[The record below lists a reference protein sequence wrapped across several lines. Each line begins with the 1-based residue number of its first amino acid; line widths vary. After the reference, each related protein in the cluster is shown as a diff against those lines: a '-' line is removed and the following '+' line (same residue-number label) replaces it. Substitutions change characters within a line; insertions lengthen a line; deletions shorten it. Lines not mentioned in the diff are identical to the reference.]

1 MEISFYFRKFAP
13 LKTTEMRLKFFYVF
27 ALFIIA
33 VQAALAQKVTVTG
46 TVKDAQG
53 EPILGTY
60 ILIKGTSRGATT
72 NDKGAYTIEA
82 NVGDVLYYSF
92 LGMKPV
98 EKPVTK
104 KNMVIN
110 VVLQDDVQEIDTG
123 LVFTGYG
130 APKVG
135 SKTVAS
141 VATVQGQE
149 IARTPDAN
157 AMDALAGRVAGM
169 VVTTGSGRP
178 GDASSVLIHGF
189 NNFQSALKGS
199 VSNQTPLYIVDG
211 MQVSSGIMTD
221 LNPNDIESVT
231 VLKDAASTSI
241 YGSRAANG
249 VILITTKR
257 GKYNE
262 QTHISVSHQVGFNA
276 ITSAS
281 RRFFDDMMTPREY
294 LDFWAQRDPAAI
306 RSAAGVSGNTPAQ
319 TQAAIEKILAENPY
333 NTRWDKIFF
342 RDFVPTTRTDVSVS
356 GGTAST
362 TYYLSAGYLKQEGST
377 APSVDYHRY
386 NLNTN
391 VDTRINSWLKAGLSL
406 SVGYSEREGG
416 RSTTSGARVLAL
428 PLYSP
433 TNPDG
438 TRKNFIRGLTG
449 RATGFYHPEYEAEKN
464 PSASYGTDVMPI
476 GYLTIEPIKKLVFK
490 TQAGVQYSD
499 GESQQKHLRSF
510 TDYQFGYEN
519 TASTQ
524 VSYDKSYRKTFTNT
538 LEYKFMLG
546 NAHSFTALLGQES
559 IENIYK
565 ALESRTTGQPSDGL
579 SMLSHGTKEVA
590 TGDSKTVSTFNSY
603 FARLEYDYLNRYFL
617 DLSGRRDG
625 SSNFGENNRYANF
638 WAVGAMWKLKKEAFL
653 ENVKWL
659 TDLNLRFSTGI
670 SGNAGGL
677 NYSNINVVSPS
688 QLYNSEIGYTLS
700 RIGNPDIRWEE
711 QKKTSVGLNAVILHN
726 TSLNVE
732 YYHRRTYDVL
742 AYRDNNSTSGRTQLY
757 GNSGGMQNQGIDVSI
772 SSRVYYD
779 EGNNLSVR
787 PYFNMNYNQQ
797 KITEIFEGRESL
809 VSLNSNLGFKVGRA
823 LEYTAVLRK
832 GVDPNTGLT
841 QWYLPGEDKM
851 ETQTDDNQITTTYN
865 SKLAQTT
872 GKKMHAPLNGGFGW
886 TVTYRA
892 FSLDMNFSFTVGN
905 WKVNNDMRYSEN
917 PGSFASGNISR
928 KAFDYWKNAGDNTRH
943 PKITEATFIYSGD
956 SRLIQ
961 KADFLRLKSISLS
974 YNLPKEVIEQ
984 IGFFGGVRLYGTAR
998 NIFTLTNYEGAD
1010 PEFSNPI
1017 SLGGYPPSRQF
1028 SFGVELKF

>member
-1 MEISFYFRKFAP
+1 
-13 LKTTEMRLKFFYVF
+13 MRLKFFYVF

-104 KNMVIN
+104 KNTVIN

-169 VVTTGSGRP
+169 VVTTSSGRP

-603 FARLEYDYLNRYFL
+603 FA
-617 DLSGRRDG
+617 
-625 SSNFGENNRYANF
+625 
-638 WAVGAMWKLKKEAFL
+638 
-653 ENVKWL
+653 
-659 TDLNLRFSTGI
+659 
-670 SGNAGGL
+670 
-677 NYSNINVVSPS
+677 
-688 QLYNSEIGYTLS
+688 
-700 RIGNPDIRWEE
+700 
-711 QKKTSVGLNAVILHN
+711 
-726 TSLNVE
+726 
-732 YYHRRTYDVL
+732 
-742 AYRDNNSTSGRTQLY
+742 
-757 GNSGGMQNQGIDVSI
+757 
-772 SSRVYYD
+772 
-779 EGNNLSVR
+779 
-787 PYFNMNYNQQ
+787 
-797 KITEIFEGRESL
+797 
-809 VSLNSNLGFKVGRA
+809 
-823 LEYTAVLRK
+823 
-832 GVDPNTGLT
+832 
-841 QWYLPGEDKM
+841 
-851 ETQTDDNQITTTYN
+851 
-865 SKLAQTT
+865 
-872 GKKMHAPLNGGFGW
+872 
-886 TVTYRA
+886 
-892 FSLDMNFSFTVGN
+892 
-905 WKVNNDMRYSEN
+905 
-917 PGSFASGNISR
+917 
-928 KAFDYWKNAGDNTRH
+928 
-943 PKITEATFIYSGD
+943 
-956 SRLIQ
+956 
-961 KADFLRLKSISLS
+961 
-974 YNLPKEVIEQ
+974 
-984 IGFFGGVRLYGTAR
+984 
-998 NIFTLTNYEGAD
+998 
-1010 PEFSNPI
+1010 
-1017 SLGGYPPSRQF
+1017 
-1028 SFGVELKF
+1028 

>member
-1 MEISFYFRKFAP
+1 
-13 LKTTEMRLKFFYVF
+13 MRLKFFYVF

-797 KITEIFEGRESL
+797 KIT
-809 VSLNSNLGFKVGRA
+809 
-823 LEYTAVLRK
+823 
-832 GVDPNTGLT
+832 
-841 QWYLPGEDKM
+841 
-851 ETQTDDNQITTTYN
+851 DDNQITTTYN

>member
-1 MEISFYFRKFAP
+1 
-13 LKTTEMRLKFFYVF
+13 MRLKFFYVF

-60 ILIKGTSRGATT
+60 ILIKDTSRGATT

-104 KNMVIN
+104 KNTVIN

-590 TGDSKTVSTFNSY
+590 TGDS
-603 FARLEYDYLNRYFL
+603 
-617 DLSGRRDG
+617 
-625 SSNFGENNRYANF
+625 
-638 WAVGAMWKLKKEAFL
+638 
-653 ENVKWL
+653 
-659 TDLNLRFSTGI
+659 
-670 SGNAGGL
+670 
-677 NYSNINVVSPS
+677 
-688 QLYNSEIGYTLS
+688 
-700 RIGNPDIRWEE
+700 
-711 QKKTSVGLNAVILHN
+711 
-726 TSLNVE
+726 
-732 YYHRRTYDVL
+732 
-742 AYRDNNSTSGRTQLY
+742 
-757 GNSGGMQNQGIDVSI
+757 
-772 SSRVYYD
+772 
-779 EGNNLSVR
+779 
-787 PYFNMNYNQQ
+787 
-797 KITEIFEGRESL
+797 
-809 VSLNSNLGFKVGRA
+809 
-823 LEYTAVLRK
+823 
-832 GVDPNTGLT
+832 
-841 QWYLPGEDKM
+841 
-851 ETQTDDNQITTTYN
+851 
-865 SKLAQTT
+865 
-872 GKKMHAPLNGGFGW
+872 
-886 TVTYRA
+886 
-892 FSLDMNFSFTVGN
+892 
-905 WKVNNDMRYSEN
+905 
-917 PGSFASGNISR
+917 
-928 KAFDYWKNAGDNTRH
+928 
-943 PKITEATFIYSGD
+943 
-956 SRLIQ
+956 
-961 KADFLRLKSISLS
+961 
-974 YNLPKEVIEQ
+974 
-984 IGFFGGVRLYGTAR
+984 
-998 NIFTLTNYEGAD
+998 
-1010 PEFSNPI
+1010 
-1017 SLGGYPPSRQF
+1017 
-1028 SFGVELKF
+1028 